1 MAYNNPPPPNFIG
14 NPNNRSNMSP
24 MHNTHNNYGSSSSF
38 SQHADNGNREN
49 VGWNDDNRGI
59 LQHGYSRPP
68 DYNNM
73 NDSKYNH
80 NHFSHRSNNYHDRHT
95 SSHHHNNNNNNN
107 NNNSNIVKRAAKRRV
122 KHDLPGPA
130 GDYFRQKKQQKSAAA
145 AAANR
150 KTALSSKISSS
161 SQNEKKQQEMQLV
174 ANAEKNDE
182 VVPNNNDSLVDSK
195 LIKIKR
201 GDDDDSNDD
210 NNNSNNFIQ
219 QQLQQ
224 LQQRD
229 EQLFH
234 DHSSDLHECNAWNLM
249 CTTLNRIVQPSNL
262 LLHNHHHNLHHK
274 HPNTTSAY
282 TTYKLKLRSSIPSS
296 KYALIHEIHDGLYDK
311 CHLDKHLYSSDLC
324 IPKILVG
331 YVASVQCHA
340 HSDWTALLV
349 DEMHGVHKYY
359 YNGGSGGNS
368 SSSKRSKNAGRG
380 IVCWIEERLV
390 KQHSN
395 WIRPGAVW
403 MIEGAKLALF
413 SSLEDD
419 DDDDDEEEEEYD
431 VNNPTTAIATSTSEV
446 VDISPSTENSRGGG
460 SIDRMIL
467 VGESSMVYAWTPE
480 EASSTFTHEEFSS
493 LMERRC
499 NLGLHNDD
507 DDDSEELLQLHD
519 QKENAAAGNAVT
531 KCGVDDTSPLKYDA
545 RKKVVGNDGQID
557 EILIKCSPSNDS
569 STAKLSSNGSNG
581 SKGSGDKTNSAE
593 TVQIIDVTNE
603 HSLNK
608 EKQKAEG
615 QALEA
620 CSLINEVRDEANDI
634 SESVVDA
641 ESQDAT
647 AELSVKVNTPNP
659 YTKKNDEVKVVSS
672 CQEASSAGKE
682 MAKPTDRDGVDS
694 SLLVCSDAKRM
705 AAKSPKGQQTTL
717 DIDDAPQIADET
729 AQPQHVDIDDSF
741 DDMLDDD
748 SLDEGM
754 PIRSEGASTNI
765 LNASTDA
772 VEGNSFDDM
781 LDEDSL
787 EKETPRKIEKKSA
800 GDDTPGGESFDM
812 MLDNDSDDNVVALF
826 QARDKSSS
834 NNLFSPSQG
843 LSVLDKDDL
852 LDLGDEDDDDF

>member
-1 MAYNNPPPPNFIG
+1 MAYNPPPPDFIG
-14 NPNNRSNMSP
+14 NNNRSNMSP
-24 MHNTHNNYGSSSSF
+24 MHHSHNNYGSSSSF

-49 VGWNDDNRGI
+49 VGWNDDNRGV

-68 DYNNM
+68 DYNTMNM

-80 NHFSHRSNNYHDRHT
+80 NHFSQNNYHDRHT
-95 SSHHHNNNNNNN
+95 SSHHNNNNNNN
-107 NNNSNIVKRAAKRRV
+107 PNNNNNNVVKRAAKRRV

-161 SQNEKKQQEMQLV
+161 SSSSSQNEKKQQEMQLV
-174 ANAEKNDE
+174 VNAEKNDK
-182 VVPNNNDSLVDSK
+182 VAQNNNDLVDSK
-195 LIKIKR
+195 LIKINR
-201 GDDDDSNDD
+201 SDDDGNVDD
-210 NNNSNNFIQ
+210 NNSSNSSNFIQ

-249 CTTLNRIVQPSNL
+249 CTTLNRIVPPANL
-262 LLHNHHHNLHHK
+262 LLHNHHHHHN
-274 HPNTTSAY
+274 H
-282 TTYKLKLRSSIPSS
+282 YKSKVRSSIPSS
-296 KYALIHEIHDGLYDK
+296 KYALIHEIHDGEYDK
-311 CHLDKHLYSSDLC
+311 CHLEKHLYLSDLC

-359 YNGGSGGNS
+359 YNGGVGGSGGNS
-368 SSSKRSKNAGRG
+368 SSSRRSRNAGRG

-419 DDDDDEEEEEYD
+419 DDDDEEEEEQYD
-431 VNNPTTAIATSTSEV
+431 VNNPTASIAAASEV

-507 DDDSEELLQLHD
+507 DDGEELLQLHD
-519 QKENAAAGNAVT
+519 QKENDAAGNAAT
-531 KCGVDDTSPLKYDA
+531 SCDVDGTSPSDA
-545 RKKVVGNDGQID
+545 KKNVVSNDGQVD
-557 EILIKCSPSNDS
+557 EILIKGSPSNDS
-569 STAKLSSNGSNG
+569 NTAKLSSSG
-581 SKGSGDKTNSAE
+581 SKGSGDNAE

-603 HSLNK
+603 HGLN
-608 EKQKAEG
+608 EKQKVEG

-634 SESVVDA
+634 SESVVDM

-647 AELSVKVNTPNP
+647 TELSAKVNTPNS

-672 CQEASSAGKE
+672 CLEKSSAGKE
-682 MAKPTDRDGVDS
+682 MTEPTDRDGVDS
-694 SLLVCSDAKRM
+694 SILVVQSEDINLSDTKRT
-705 AAKSPKGQQTTL
+705 AAKSPKGQRTTL
-717 DIDDAPQIADET
+717 DDAPQIADET
-729 AQPQHVDIDDSF
+729 AQPQHVEIDDSF

-754 PIRSEGASTNI
+754 PFRSEGASTNT
-765 LNASTDA
+765 LNANTGA

-781 LDEDSL
+781 LDED
-787 EKETPRKIEKKSA
+787 ETPRKIEKESA
-800 GDDTPGGESFDM
+800 GDNTPGGESFDM

-826 QARDKSSS
+826 QARDESSS